1 MPIYKTNSSEWG
13 IFLVKS
19 EKLAEQILKMIET
32 LNQAACQLHEIIA
45 NEKADCNEFIQL
57 MIEMLSKMVS
67 PLQHLSS
74 EEPALMAQL
83 MCKNVASSLI
93 NIMALKETDSKK
105 ACKKIEFE
113 LLPLINELYV
123 DLYFW
128 GFCYPDKKKMRDYY
142 HNDMFQLCPLPY
154 VENAEKNEAYPY
166 EVSIVV
172 IAYNKLD
179 YTKKCLEYLKKY
191 FPDHISHE
199 LILVN
204 NGSNDGTKEYFES
217 IHPDKQIDIRY
228 NTKCFAAVSRIIEGR
243 YILFI
248 SNDILITPH
257 AVENMLACI
266 RSDESIGCV
275 VPSCPNIANLQTIP
289 SKYSNLEEL
298 IVFAERNN
306 KSDPCRWEQ
315 RTRLNSPVLLARSN
329 TKGVYAFFGY
339 LYPFFPERFLAF
351 TDDLMS
357 LLLRRNGLK
366 CILAKDAYVHHFGS
380 ITIREEAK
388 QRLYIDGRR
397 EFERTFGIDP
407 WGTGFCFDPTLM
419 DILSPENSDPINVLG
434 VNCGIGGNPLKI
446 KEILLEK
453 KRNHQVQVYN
463 ISDKV
468 QYRKDLEGVSDL
480 FQPIENWSK
489 IENTFP
495 GTIFSYVIVEDMDQ
509 RKDAIKIISKLFAR
523 LSIGGKMAVKS
534 DNIAFQNSMKGIYK
548 KNQAIKS
555 WVIVQKDC

>member
-1 MPIYKTNSSEWG
+1 MPIYKANSNEWG

-32 LNQAACQLHEIIA
+32 LNQAACQLHGIIA

-128 GFCYPDKKKMRDYY
+128 GFCYPDKKKMWDYY
-142 HNDMFQLCPLPY
+142 HNDMFQLCPFPY
-154 VENAEKNEAYPY
+154 VENAEKNGTYPY
-166 EVSIVV
+166 EVSVVV

-179 YTKKCLEYLKKY
+179 YTKKCLDYFKKY

-217 IHPDKQIDIRY
+217 LHPDKQIDIRY

-257 AVENMLACI
+257 AVDNMLACI

-289 SKYSNLEEL
+289 SNYSNLEEL
-298 IVFAERNN
+298 IVFAEQNN
-306 KSDPCRWEQ
+306 KSDPWRWEQ

-329 TKGVYAFFGY
+329 AKGVYAFWGY

-380 ITIREEAK
+380 VTVHEEKK
-388 QRLYIDGRR
+388 QHIYIDGRR
-397 EFERTFGIDP
+397 EFEKTFGIDP
-407 WGTGFCFDPTLM
+407 WGTGFCFDPRLM
-419 DILSPENSDPINVLG
+419 DALSPENVEPVNVLG
-434 VNCGIGGNPLKI
+434 VNCGMGSNPLKI

-453 KRNHQVQVYN
+453 RRNQQVQVYN

-468 QYRKDLEGVSDL
+468 QYRKDLESVSDL

-489 IENTFP
+489 IENIFA
-495 GTIFSYVIVEDMDQ
+495 GTVFSYVIVEDMDQ
-509 RKDAIKIISKLFAR
+509 RKDAFKIIGKLFAH

-534 DNIAFQNSMKGIYK
+534 DNMVFQNSLKGLYK
-548 KNQAIKS
+548 KNQAINS
-555 WVIVQKDC
+555 WVIVEKDG